1 MYTEIFDS
9 IIIMHLQ
16 CKCLDQKK
24 QREFKLKVNSHIILD
39 EIIIVTV
46 VDARLPMPYGLT
58 HSLLYARQH

>member
-1 MYTEIFDS
+1 MHTEIFDS
-9 IIIMHLQ
+9 IYIVSIYSVNA
-16 CKCLDQKK
+16 KK
-24 QREFKLKVNSHIILD
+24 QREFKLKVNSHIVLD